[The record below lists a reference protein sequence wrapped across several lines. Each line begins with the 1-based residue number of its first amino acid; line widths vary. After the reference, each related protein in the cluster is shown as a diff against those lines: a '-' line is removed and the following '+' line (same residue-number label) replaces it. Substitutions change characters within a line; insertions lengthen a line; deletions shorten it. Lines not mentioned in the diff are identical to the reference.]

1 MDNLLKKL
9 QEEAGLS
16 EDQSVKA
23 LKVIKEYMDQENI
36 DIDWNK
42 FFKGKFEDF
51 KDQGQSF
58 FKSFMNKAQQYS
70 SKLGDKVEDIAS
82 QAKDK
87 AEDLTH
93 LAKDKAYD
101 LTQKASDYLDKNKKD
116 ETNNKE

>member
-1 MDNLLKKL
+1 MENLLKKL

-23 LKVIKEYMDQENI
+23 LKVIKEYMDQEGI

-42 FFKGKFEDF
+42 FFKGKYDNI

-58 FKSFMNKAQQYS
+58 FKNFMNKAHEYS
-70 SKLGDKVEDIAS
+70 NKIGDKVEDIAS

-87 AEDLTH
+87 AQDLSDQ
-93 LAKDKAYD
+93 AKEKAHD
-101 LTQKASDYLDKNKKD
+101 LSQKASDYLDKDKKED
-116 ETNNKE
+116 K